1 MNTNMQNLNQTMNYS
16 MPNNSNQQI
25 NYNLENPNPIE
36 NYGMQNMNQGTP
48 TANPMS
54 NSMD

>member
-36 NYGMQNMNQGTP
+36 NY
-48 TANPMS
+48 
-54 NSMD
+54 